1 VRAATLAALGL
12 GVAACGGGGGDG
24 EPDAAPVV
32 GPVSVTGVV
41 RYEDRA
47 PELSGF
53 LSATRTPVPARGVS
67 VSLVDMSGAMLGS
80 AVTADDGSFTIDGPA
95 ITYGEPIHV
104 LAATMSSAPARP
116 IEVIRGGGAGL
127 VHGFRAPDFA
137 AAPSAQ
143 ADVLVTESSGE
154 AGAFNVF
161 DQLVG
166 CADYIGALGGTPEPV
181 TAVWQRNSNDGTYYL
196 DSENTMYLLGLSSD
210 DDGYDDH
217 VILHEAGHYMEDSLG
232 RSDSPGGAHGGEPVD
247 PRLAWSE
254 GYSTYWAMSVLGA
267 PIYID
272 TMASGGWSYNAET
285 TVTAANINGAIG
297 QPLSEDTVTE
307 ILWDL
312 GDDGPDDPFA
322 GTHEPV
328 AAVQLDYLRTAVLRV
343 IGQGGVDLVDFLD
356 GFFLADGLGRCAE
369 VRTIVEAVHRFPY
382 DFAGPAGACP

>member
-1 VRAATLAALGL
+1 MRAATLAALGL
-12 GVAACGGGGGDG
+12 VAACGGGGGGDD

-47 PELSGF
+47 PEPSGF
-53 LSATRTPVPARGVS
+53 LSAMRIPLPARGVS

-80 AVTADDGSFTIDGPA
+80 GVTADDGSFTIDGPA
-95 ITYGEPIHV
+95 LTYGEPIHV
-104 LAATMSSAPARP
+104 LAATMSAAPDRP
-116 IEVIRGGGAGL
+116 IEVVRGTGL

-143 ADVLVTESSGE
+143 VDVLVTESSGE
-154 AGAFNVF
+154 AGAFNIF
-161 DQLVG
+161 DRLVAG
-166 CADYIGALGGTPEPV
+166 SDYIVALGATPEPL
-181 TAVWQRNSNDGTYYL
+181 TAVWQRNSNDGTYYV
-196 DSENTMYLLGLSSD
+196 DSENTMYLLGLASD

-217 VILHEAGHYMEDSLG
+217 VILHEAGHYMEDSIG

-254 GYSTYWAMSVLGA
+254 GYATYWAMSVLGA

-272 TMASGGWSYNAET
+272 TMASGGWSYQADT
-285 TVTAANINGAIG
+285 TVTAANINGPLN
-297 QPLSEDTVTE
+297 QPVSEDTVTE

-312 GDDGPDDPFA
+312 GDGGTDDDPFV
-322 GTHEPV
+322 GTHPPV
-328 AAVQLDYLRTAVLRV
+328 ASVQLDYLRTAVLRAV
-343 IGQGGVDLVDFLD
+343 GQGGVDLVDFLD
-356 GFFLADGLGRCAE
+356 GFFLGDGLTRCGE
-369 VRTIVEAVHRFPY
+369 IRAVVQSRAFPY